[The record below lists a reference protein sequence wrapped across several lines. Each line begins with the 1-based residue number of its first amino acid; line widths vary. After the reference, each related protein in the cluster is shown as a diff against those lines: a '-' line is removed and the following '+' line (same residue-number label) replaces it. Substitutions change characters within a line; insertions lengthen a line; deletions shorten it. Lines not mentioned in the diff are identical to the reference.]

1 MKLYNIVGSP
11 NCRKVLA
18 VASRLGTRLDIE
30 YLDFFAGDL
39 TKPDYATVNP
49 NRMVPALRDG
59 DLVLWESNAIMQ
71 YLADCVPG
79 NTLFPREPRA
89 RADIARWQCWELAHF
104 NKAFGTLGFE
114 TFLKPNFLK
123 QESDK
128 EAVRL
133 AQGDLAR
140 FAPVLDAH
148 LKGRQFLVGNNVT
161 LADYSMIHLVD
172 FQAAV
177 PFDWKP
183 YANINAY
190 FERGRALPHWAGTAP
205 ADPATLGRKIA

>member
-1 MKLYNIVGSP
+1 M
-11 NCRKVLA
+11 LA
-18 VASRLGTRLDIE
+18 VASHLGTRLDIE

-49 NRMVPALRDG
+49 N
-59 DLVLWESNAIMQ
+59 Q
-71 YLADCVPG
+71 
-79 NTLFPREPRA
+79 
-89 RADIARWQCWELAHF
+89 
-104 NKAFGTLGFE
+104 
-114 TFLKPNFLK
+114 PNFLK

-161 LADYSMIHLVD
+161 LADYSMIHLEKSV
-172 FQAAV
+172 
-177 PFDWKP
+177 
-183 YANINAY
+183 AY
-190 FERGRALPHWAGTAP
+190 TAALPANKSKK
-205 ADPATLGRKIA
+205 R

>member
-1 MKLYNIVGSP
+1 MKLYTVVGSP
-11 NCRKVLA
+11 NCRKVHA
-18 VASRLGTRLDIE
+18 VASHLGIKLDLE

-39 TKPDYATVNP
+39 MTPEYTAINP

-71 YLADCVPG
+71 YLADTVPG
-79 NTLFPREPRA
+79 NTLFPREPRV
-89 RADIARWQCWELAHF
+89 RADIVRWQCWELAHF
-104 NKAFGTLGFE
+104 NKAFGLLTYE
-114 TFLKPNFLK
+114 AVLKPNYLK
-123 QESDK
+123 MEGDR

-133 AQGDLAR
+133 AQINLTR

-148 LKGRQFLVGNNVT
+148 LKGREFVVGSNVT
-161 LADYSMIHLVD
+161 LADYSMIHMVD

-183 YANINAY
+183 YVNINAY

-205 ADPATLGRKIA
+205 ADPETIGRKTA